1 MIVKE
6 PYGISGARIVRGEDR
21 PFVSEAVFT
30 NDPPDMVRRCLNCT
44 AISCSHGTCT
54 FAPDAKAYRKYKK
67 KPKRHTPA
75 INLPLVKKVA
85 EMIYN
90 GWRET
95 AIAFELGVPG
105 EVVREAVKTAK
116 KEGLLG

>member
-1 MIVKE
+1 MIKKE

-21 PFVSEAVFT
+21 PFVAEAVFT
-30 NDPPDMVRRCLNCT
+30 NDPPEMVQRCLNCT
-44 AISCSHGTCT
+44 ALSCSKGTCT

-67 KPKRHTPA
+67 KPKQDTPA
-75 INLPLVKKVA
+75 INLTLAKKVTD
-85 EMIYN
+85 MIYD
-90 GWRET
+90 GWREA

-105 EVVREAVKTAK
+105 EEVRKAVETAQ